1 MKSLVDFINES
12 NFSKSEIDERKKYVE
27 KILKKYNID
36 LDDRHSMEN
45 VRHSDDFGDE
55 FEAQEYIVMYNNPE
69 ALKYVKKSGSEV
81 LLKGK
86 DIMVVTEGPDFD
98 YDEFWNYV
106 RWLSAH
112 NTVLVSELN
121 APDDFKV
128 IWEQE
133 VSRSIK
139 ATDKGKAVEKLFK
152 YKY

>member
-1 MKSLVDFINES
+1 MIILIKKNKKYMKSLVDFINES
-12 NFSKSEIDERKKYVE
+12 TFSNSEIDKRKKYVE

-86 DIMVVTEGPDFD
+86 DIMVVAEGPDFD
-98 YDEFWNYV
+98 YDDAFDDGLTVDYM
-106 RWLSAH
+106 
-112 NTVLVSELN
+112 NTIL
-121 APDDFKV
+121 
-128 IWEQE
+128 
-133 VSRSIK
+133 
-139 ATDKGKAVEKLFK
+139 
-152 YKY
+152 